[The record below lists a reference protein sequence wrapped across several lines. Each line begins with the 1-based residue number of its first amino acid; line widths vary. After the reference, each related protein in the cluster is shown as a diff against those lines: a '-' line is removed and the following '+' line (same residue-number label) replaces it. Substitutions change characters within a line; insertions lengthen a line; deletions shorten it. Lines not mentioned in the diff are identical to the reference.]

1 MLGMMGGLTRMDGM
15 TGWKDGGGAKHM
27 AHVQIPR
34 LENMELRPSAYSL
47 NFSHF
52 SSIPTDEPI
61 S

>member
-1 MLGMMGGLTRMDGM
+1 M

-52 SSIPTDEPI
+52 SSFPTDEPI